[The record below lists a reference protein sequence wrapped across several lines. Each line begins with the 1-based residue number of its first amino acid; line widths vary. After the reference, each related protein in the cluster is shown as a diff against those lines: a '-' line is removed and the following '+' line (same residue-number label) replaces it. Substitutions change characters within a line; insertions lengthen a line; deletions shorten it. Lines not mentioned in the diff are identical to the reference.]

1 MIELKALLQKDDP
14 FLRPSRLGSH
24 NFPGIWT
31 AMMPRELFGLRIPE
45 ERRATCMNCP
55 KAAYEGYRRDYRC
68 CTYHPRVANFL
79 LGLAAETPQGE
90 AVLDNLLDRGMLIP
104 EGMHYAP
111 LQWVDYLDDL
121 QKDAFGRS
129 DKVLCPNLD
138 QSTGY
143 CNIHA
148 FRNSVCS
155 TFFCYK
161 DHGEAGD
168 SFWDQVQ
175 VLGSQ
180 VEMALGQWA
189 LAQAGFDLDR
199 YFKAFDKLAK
209 NIQKTSGRTGWQD
222 EARELLWGSWLGR
235 EKELMRACAAAVV
248 RERENLW
255 EIANAQPIRESVP
268 FDKAMVKA
276 VPKRLED
283 QIDPEDLEE
292 GGGETVRPSAIWQ
305 DVLKAY
311 WKLWDLPEGSF
322 VLNGKVRIQPNPEET
337 PHDQYYQDKPFILHY
352 HTRKGSKSV
361 EWKLAISAEQKAV
374 LDLFAEESR
383 ELDATLLMEPAVKA
397 LDSGKGFLAEMLRR
411 KVLVA

>member
-1 MIELKALLQKDDP
+1 MNELKALLQKDDP

-55 KAAYEGYRRDYRC
+55 KASYEGYRADYRC

-79 LGLAAETPQGE
+79 LGLAAETTNGE
-90 AVLDNLLDRGMLIP
+90 MVLDKLLDRGMLIP

-129 DKVLCPNLD
+129 EKVLCPNLD
-138 QSTGY
+138 EATGF

-148 FRNSVCS
+148 FRNAVCS

-161 DHGEAGD
+161 DHGDAGEG
-168 SFWDQVQ
+168 FWDQLQ

-209 NIQKTSGRTGWQD
+209 HIHKTSARDGWQN
-222 EARELLWGSWLGR
+222 EARELLWGDWLGR
-235 EKELMRACAAAVV
+235 EKDLMRACAAAVV

-255 EIANAQPIRESVP
+255 EIANSQPIRESVP

-292 GGGETVRPSAIWQ
+292 GGGETIRPSVIWQ
-305 DVLKAY
+305 DVMKAY
-311 WKLWDLPEGSF
+311 WKLWDLPEGEFAVS
-322 VLNGKVRIQPNPEET
+322 GKVRIEANPMQTE
-337 PHDQYYQDKPFILHY
+337 HDQYYQDKPFMIY
-352 HTRKGSKSV
+352 YYTRKGSKSLD
-361 EWKLAISAEQKAV
+361 WKLAITAAQKAV
-374 LDLFAEESR
+374 LDLFAGKSR
-383 ELDATLLMEPAVKA
+383 ELDAKLLMEPAVKT
-397 LDSGKGFLAEMLRR
+397 LENGKGFLAEMLRR
-411 KVLVA
+411 KVLVV

>member
-1 MIELKALLQKDDP
+1 MNELKALLQKDDP

-55 KAAYEGYRRDYRC
+55 KASYEGYRADYRC

-79 LGLAAETPQGE
+79 LGLASETAVGDR
-90 AVLDNLLDRGMLIP
+90 VLDNLLDRGMLIP

-111 LQWVDYLDDL
+111 AQWVDYLDDL

-129 DKVLCPNLD
+129 EKVLCPNLD

-161 DHGEAGD
+161 DHGDAGD
-168 SFWDQVQ
+168 GFWDQVQ

-189 LAQAGFDLDR
+189 LQQAGFNLDQ

-209 NIQKTSGRTGWQD
+209 NIHKVSVRDGWQT
-222 EARELLWGSWLGR
+222 EARESLWGSWLGR

-248 RERENLW
+248 HERDNLW
-255 EIANAQPIRESVP
+255 EIANSQPIRESVP

-283 QIDPEDLEE
+283 QIDPEDLEDS
-292 GGGETVRPSAIWQ
+292 GGETVRPSVIWQ
-305 DVLKAY
+305 DVMKAY
-311 WKLWDLPEGSF
+311 WKLWDLPEGAF
-322 VLNGKVRIQPNPEET
+322 VVNPKVKIADNALQT
-337 PHDQYYQDKPFILHY
+337 TQDQYYQDKPYFIMFY
-352 HTRKGSKSV
+352 PRKGSKTLD
-361 EWKLAISAEQKAV
+361 WKMGITAAQKAV
-374 LDLFAEESR
+374 LDLFVGTAR
-383 ELDATLLMEPAVKA
+383 ELDTTLLTNPAFKA
-397 LDSGKGFLAEMLRR
+397 LENGKNFLAEMLRR

>member
-1 MIELKALLQKDDP
+1 MTELKALLQKDDP

-31 AMMPRELFGLRIPE
+31 AMMPRELFGLRIPD

-55 KAAYEGYRRDYRC
+55 KAAYEGYRRDFRC

-79 LGLAAETPQGE
+79 LGLAAETPTGE
-90 AVLDNLLDRGMLIP
+90 AVLDKLLDRGMLIP

-138 QSTGY
+138 QSTGF

-168 SFWDQVQ
+168 GFWDQVQ

-209 NIQKTSGRTGWQD
+209 NIHKTSARTGWQD

-255 EIANAQPIRESVP
+255 EIANSQPIRESVP

-305 DVLKAY
+305 DVMKAY
-311 WKLWDLPEGSF
+311 WKLWDLPEGAF
-322 VLNGKVRIQPNPEET
+322 MLNGKVRIHPNPQAT
-337 PHDQYYQDKPFILHY
+337 PHDQYYQDMPFIIDF

-374 LDLFAEESR
+374 LDLFADTSR

-397 LDSGKGFLAEMLRR
+397 LESGKGFLAEMLRR

>member
-1 MIELKALLQKDDP
+1 MNELKALLQKDDP

-55 KAAYEGYRRDYRC
+55 KAAYEGFRPDYRC

-79 LGLAAETPQGE
+79 LGLALETPVGE
-90 AVLDNLLDRGMLIP
+90 RVLDNIMDRGMLIP

-111 LQWVDYLDDL
+111 AQWVDYLDDL
-121 QKDAFGRS
+121 QNDAFGRS
-129 DKVLCPNLD
+129 EKVLCPNLD

-148 FRNSVCS
+148 FRNAVCS

-161 DHGEAGD
+161 DHGDAGD
-168 SFWDQVQ
+168 GFWDQLQ

-189 LAQAGFDLDR
+189 LAQVGFDLDR
-199 YFKAFDKLAK
+199 YFRAFDQLGKK
-209 NIQKTSGRTGWQD
+209 IQKASGRLGWQD
-222 EARELLWGSWLGR
+222 EARELLWGDWLGR
-235 EKELMRACAAAVV
+235 EKELMRACAAVVV

-255 EIANAQPIRESVP
+255 EIANSQPIRESAR

-276 VPKRLED
+276 VPKRLEE

-292 GGGETVRPSAIWQ
+292 SGGETVRPSTIWQ
-305 DVLKAY
+305 DVMKAY
-311 WKLWDLPEGSF
+311 WKLWDLPEGAFALS
-322 VLNGKVRIQPNPEET
+322 GKVRIEGNPRQT
-337 PHDQYYQDKPFILHY
+337 SQDQFYQDKPYMILY
-352 HTRKGSKSV
+352 YPRKGSKV
-361 EWKLAISAEQKAV
+361 LDWKLGITDAEKAV
-374 LDLFAEESR
+374 LDLFAGKSR
-383 ELDATLLMEPAVKA
+383 ELDATLLMEPAIKA
-397 LDSGKGFLAEMLRR
+397 LSNGKGFLAEMLRR

>member
-1 MIELKALLQKDDP
+1 MTELKALLQKDDP

-31 AMMPRELFGLRIPE
+31 AMMPRELFGLRIPD

-55 KAAYEGYRRDYRC
+55 KAAYEGYRRDFRC

-79 LGLAAETPQGE
+79 LGLAAETPAGE
-90 AVLDNLLDRGMLIP
+90 AVLNNLLDRGMLIP

-189 LAQAGFDLDR
+189 LVQAGFDLDR

-209 NIQKTSGRTGWQD
+209 NIHKTSARTGWQD
-222 EARELLWGSWLGR
+222 EARELLWGNWLGR

-255 EIANAQPIRESVP
+255 EIANSQPIRESVP

-292 GGGETVRPSAIWQ
+292 GGGETVRPSVIWQ
-305 DVLKAY
+305 DVMKAY
-311 WKLWDLPEGSF
+311 WKLWDLPEGAF
-322 VLNGKVRIQPNPEET
+322 ALNGKVRILPNPQAT
-337 PHDQYYQDKPFILHY
+337 PHDQYYQDKPFIIDY
-352 HTRKGSKSV
+352 HNRKGSKSV

-374 LDLFAEESR
+374 LDLFTESR

-397 LDSGKGFLAEMLRR
+397 LESGKVFLAEMLRK

>member
-1 MIELKALLQKDDP
+1 MNELKALLRKDDP
-14 FLRPSRLGSH
+14 FLHPSRLGSH

-45 ERRATCMNCP
+45 ERRATCMSCP
-55 KAAYEGYRRDYRC
+55 KACYEGFRADYRC

-79 LGLAAETPQGE
+79 LGLAAETPIGE
-90 AVLDNLLDRGMLIP
+90 QVLDKLLSRGMLIP

-111 LQWVDYLDDL
+111 AQWVDYLDDL
-121 QKDAFGRS
+121 QHEKFGAS
-129 DKVLCPNLD
+129 EKVLCPNLD
-138 QSTGY
+138 QSTGF

-161 DHGEAGD
+161 DHGD
-168 SFWDQVQ
+168 SGEGFWDQLQ
-175 VLGSQ
+175 TLGSQ

-189 LAQAGFDLDR
+189 LQQAGFDLDR

-209 NIQKTSGRTGWQD
+209 NIHKVSARDGWQD
-222 EARELLWGSWLGR
+222 DALQELWGDWFGR

-248 RERENLW
+248 KERDHLW
-255 EIANAQPIRESVP
+255 EIANSLPIRESVP

-292 GGGETVRPSAIWQ
+292 GGGEAVRPSVIWQ
-305 DVLKAY
+305 DCLKAY
-311 WKLWDLPEGSF
+311 WKLWDLPEGEF
-322 VLNGKVRIQPNPEET
+322 ELNGKAVIVPNKKVSKEE
-337 PHDQYYQDKPFILHY
+337 QYYQDKDYFIEFHP
-352 HTRKGSKSV
+352 RKNSKTIDWRLGITV
-361 EWKLAISAEQKAV
+361 EQKAA
-374 LDLFAEESR
+374 LELFADDFVP
-383 ELDATLLMEPAVKA
+383 LDAKLLMNPAIKA
-397 LDSGKGFLAEMLRR
+397 LEDGKGFLAEMLRR
-411 KVLVA
+411 KVLV

>member
-1 MIELKALLQKDDP
+1 MNEFKALLQKDDP

-31 AMMPRELFGLRIPE
+31 AMMPRELFGLQIPE

-55 KAAYEGYRRDYRC
+55 KASHEGFRADYRC

-79 LGLAAETPQGE
+79 LGLALETPVGE
-90 AVLDNLLDRGMLIP
+90 RVLDNIMDRGMLIP

-111 LQWVDYLDDL
+111 AQWVDYLDDL
-121 QKDAFGRS
+121 QSDAFGRS
-129 DKVLCPNLD
+129 EKVLCPNLD

-148 FRNSVCS
+148 FRNAVCS

-161 DHGEAGD
+161 DHGDAGEG
-168 SFWDQVQ
+168 FWDQLQ

-189 LAQAGFDLDR
+189 LEQAGFDLDR
-199 YFKAFDKLAK
+199 YFKAFDQLGR
-209 NIQKTSGRTGWQD
+209 NIHKASGQQGWQD
-222 EARELLWGSWLGR
+222 SARELLWGDWLGR
-235 EKELMRACAAAVV
+235 EKELMRACAAVIV

-255 EIANAQPIRESVP
+255 EIANSQPIRESAR

-283 QIDPEDLEE
+283 QIDPEDLEDS
-292 GGGETVRPSAIWQ
+292 GGDTVRPSVIWQ

-311 WKLWDLPEGSF
+311 WKLWYLPEGTFALS
-322 VLNGKVRIQPNPEET
+322 GKVRIESNPRQS
-337 PHDQYYQDKPFILHY
+337 PHDQFYQDKPYMIFY
-352 HTRKGSKSV
+352 YPRKGSKV
-361 EWKLAISAEQKAV
+361 MDWTLGITAAEKAV
-374 LDLFAEESR
+374 LDLFAGKSR
-383 ELDATLLMEPAVKA
+383 ELDANLLMNPAVKA
-397 LDSGKGFLAEMLRR
+397 LENGKGFLAEMLRR

>member
-1 MIELKALLQKDDP
+1 MTELKALLQKDDP

-31 AMMPRELFGLRIPE
+31 AMMPRELFGLRIPD

-55 KAAYEGYRRDYRC
+55 KAAYEGYRRDFRC

-79 LGLAAETPQGE
+79 LGLAAETPTGE
-90 AVLDNLLDRGMLIP
+90 AVLDKLLDRGMLIP

-138 QSTGY
+138 QSTGF

-168 SFWDQVQ
+168 GFWDQVQ

-209 NIQKTSGRTGWQD
+209 NIQKTSARTGWQD

-255 EIANAQPIRESVP
+255 EIANSQPIRESVP

-305 DVLKAY
+305 DVMKAY
-311 WKLWDLPEGSF
+311 WKLWDLPEGAF
-322 VLNGKVRIQPNPEET
+322 MLNGKVHIHPNPQAT
-337 PHDQYYQDKPFILHY
+337 PHDQYYQDMPFMIDF

-374 LDLFAEESR
+374 LDLFADTSR
-383 ELDATLLMEPAVKA
+383 ELDATLLMEPALKA
-397 LDSGKGFLAEMLRR
+397 LESGKGFLAEMLRR